1 MNRVAADLPA
11 APQLILIR
19 SPGPAFGP
27 GLARPR
33 YRFRLEAR
41 ALGAALQ
48 TLAVDDKRASRATPE
63 SLSHIAQ
70 SAGAGISTAVPW
82 RLVPTSGCRATP
94 RRSLRLSKPGTRSS
108 EQPCS
113 EAVCFD
119 AFGIAYLL

>member
-63 SLSHIAQ
+63 SLSQIAQ
-70 SAGAGISTAVPW
+70 SSTLWPADAECCLAWEAGAREPGSRPPCRGGSCLRVLPCDSTPISA
-82 RLVPTSGCRATP
+82 LVQAGDR
-94 RRSLRLSKPGTRSS
+94 
-108 EQPCS
+108 E
-113 EAVCFD
+113 
-119 AFGIAYLL
+119 